1 MLSSGLN
8 ITATTKDTNELAT
21 NRWLSENMNSFLF
34 VSVGKPF
41 SRETESIPIIIEL
54 FHSSLSNSVSNIGAR

>member
-21 NRWLSENMNSFLF
+21 NRSLSENMNSLLF

-41 SRETESIPIIIEL
+41 SRETESRPIIIEL
-54 FHSSLSNSVSNIGAR
+54 FHSRLSNSVSNIGAR